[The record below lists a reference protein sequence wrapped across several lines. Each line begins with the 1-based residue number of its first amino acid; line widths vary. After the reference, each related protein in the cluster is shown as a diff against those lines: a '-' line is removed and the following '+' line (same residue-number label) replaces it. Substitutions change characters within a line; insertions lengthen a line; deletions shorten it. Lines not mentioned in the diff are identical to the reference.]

1 MKIIEERKMQKT
13 TKENQAKAEKSKG
26 NRNYSE
32 RMRAKWFCCTFKLGF
47 LQLIFKSSL
56 ISTTK
61 LELALSITLKQR
73 KLYQS
78 KHVAEECRCLKI
90 WDL

>member
-13 TKENQAKAEKSKG
+13 TKENQGKAEKSKG

-61 LELALSITLKQR
+61 LELAL
-73 KLYQS
+73 
-78 KHVAEECRCLKI
+78 
-90 WDL
+90 